1 MKFAFFSFLYQLNCI
16 TKHKFYSFF
25 AGIGVNLD
33 NSEPTTCINDI
44 ILQREDQLYERKLKK
59 LSREQLLARILNAV
73 ERFME
78 DFQLNGPKNILTKYY
93 KRWLHR

>member
-1 MKFAFFSFLYQLNCI
+1 M
-16 TKHKFYSFF
+16 
-25 AGIGVNLD
+25 D

-44 ILQREDQLYERKLKK
+44 IILQREDKHTYEQKLKK

-93 KRWLHR
+93 KRWLHRYIQYTIYK